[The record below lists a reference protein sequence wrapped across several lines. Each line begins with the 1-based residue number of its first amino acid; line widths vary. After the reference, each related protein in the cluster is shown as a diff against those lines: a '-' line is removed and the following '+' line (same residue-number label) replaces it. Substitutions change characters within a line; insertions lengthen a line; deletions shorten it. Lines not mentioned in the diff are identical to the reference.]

1 MKEVL
6 CLYNGCFFFVYDYWP
21 LFEQKIFFY
30 NSKRQNEMADRLHL
44 LKIFGFKFFFL
55 YILFNLS
62 NKIFIFSKFRN

>member
-30 NSKRQNEMADRLHL
+30 IKT
-44 LKIFGFKFFFL
+44 FFL
-55 YILFNLS
+55 YAILQINF
-62 NKIFIFSKFRN
+62 